1 MASQSIMSSTVLRL
15 MVVGVILG
23 VLSVM
28 AESAPTAYPVKWGVP
43 PNMHLGGFRQGGLL
57 EVGDSLHFVYDN
69 TEDNLLGVTSEHFVE
84 CNTSAPLREFN
95 DGNTT
100 INFSRPGSYYF
111 ICGFPN
117 HCEDGQFLAVE
128 VGEPL
133 GAVSDS
139 AVLEAM
145 AEIVAIEEASE
156 SQESALSPDSNG
168 APMNSMEIEVVETVQ
183 VVEITEIVSGSDA
196 KAPEASSLDALVHS
210 MEALA
215 HSLMT
220 SQANSGEEL
229 APSSAGGPTE
239 SLTEGNT
246 ESLMDAMQSIKTVAT
261 HQAHDQV
268 SKAPGPSSPGKSD
281 GTIQRATGQ
290 LTCLLCSKSPL
301 LSLLGTECRKEHPG
315 LFAWMPIDV
324 AMATVYLV

>member
-15 MVVGVILG
+15 TVVGVILG
-23 VLSVM
+23 VLSVTT
-28 AESAPTAYPVKWGVP
+28 ESAPTAYQVKWGVP
-43 PNMHLGGFRQGGLL
+43 PNMHLGGFRQGGVL
-57 EVGDSLHFVYDN
+57 EVGDSLQFVYDN
-69 TEDNLLGVTSEHFVE
+69 TEHNLLGVTSEHFVE
-84 CNTSAPLREFN
+84 CNSSAPLREFN

-100 INFSRPGSYYF
+100 ISFSRPGSYYF

-128 VGEPL
+128 VGEPA

-139 AVLEAM
+139 AILEAM

-156 SQESALSPDSNG
+156 PQESASAPDSNG

-183 VVEITEIVSGSDA
+183 VVEITEIGSDA
-196 KAPEASSLDALVHS
+196 KAPEIDALVHS

-215 HSLMT
+215 HSIMT

-246 ESLMDAMQSIKTVAT
+246 ESLMEAIQSLKTVAT
-261 HQAHDQV
+261 PQAHDQV

-281 GTIQRATGQ
+281 GTIQRATRKF
-290 LTCLLCSKSPL
+290 TWCIIPL
-301 LSLLGTECRKEHPG
+301 VWILWINKVLS
-315 LFAWMPIDV
+315 
-324 AMATVYLV
+324 